1 MMKIIVQKFGGTS
14 VSTLE
19 NRKAVLHKVQQA
31 IQNGYSP
38 VVVVSAMGRKG
49 DAYATDTLIDTL
61 KAENPSVSNREMDML
76 MCCGELISSCIMT
89 AHLQQNGIKAMAL
102 TGGQAGIITDSEYG
116 AARIK
121 NIKTS
126 NLFRLLEDGFVPVVC
141 GFQGVT
147 ENNGNFTTLG
157 RGGSDTT
164 AAALGAAL
172 HAECVEIYTDV
183 NGIMTADPRI
193 VKNAS
198 TLENVSYQ
206 DVQQMAINGAKVI
219 HPRAVEIAMSSNIP
233 LIVKSTFTD
242 EAGTVISNDRSNG
255 NIGSDV
261 EMSNKI
267 ASGIANMG
275 NLVQFRVTLNAKD
288 GAAGQKVFQDI
299 ANAGISVSF
308 LNLSEKEAMFATFN
322 DDADKTCK
330 VLDTSGFEY
339 VCNRNCGKVT
349 VILAARRGMY
359 GLMASFVTALSSEGI
374 AILQTVDSDNTISA
388 IIKEDNIEKAVRALH
403 KEFKL

>member
-1 MMKIIVQKFGGTS
+1 MLKIIIQKFGGTS

-19 NRKAVLHKVQQA
+19 NRKHVLHKVQQA
-31 IQNGYSP
+31 MEKGYSP

-49 DAYATDTLIDTL
+49 EAYATDTLIDML

-76 MCCGELISSCIMT
+76 MCCGELISSCVMT
-89 AHLQQNGIKAMAL
+89 AHLQQNGIKAIAL
-102 TGGQAGIITDSEYG
+102 TGGQAGIITDSQYG
-116 AARIK
+116 AAKIK

-147 ENNGNFTTLG
+147 KNNSNFTTLG

-193 VKNAS
+193 EKHAN
-198 TLENVSYQ
+198 TLENVTYQ
-206 DVQQMAINGAKVI
+206 EVAQMAYNGAKVI
-219 HPRAVEIAMSSNIP
+219 HPRAVEIAMSGNIP
-233 LIVKSTFTD
+233 LVVKSTFTD
-242 EAGTVISNDRSNG
+242 EPGTLISNSKDGGRTN
-255 NIGSDV
+255 SDM

-275 NLVQFRVTLNAKD
+275 NLVQFRIVLNPQD
-288 GAAGQKVFQDI
+288 TGAGKKLFRDV

-308 LNLSEKEAMFATFN
+308 LNLSEKEAMFATFTE
-322 DDADKTCK
+322 DADKTCE
-330 VLDTSGFEY
+330 VLDKSGFQY

-374 AILQTVDSDNTISA
+374 GILQTVDSDNTISA
-388 IIKEDNIEKAVRALH
+388 IIKEENIEKAVRALH